1 MWWKLEKSFFKLNSD
16 IFICSANV
24 PPQNSSTEIRIDID
38 HYDHLQND
46 IYKFL
51 NQGKVLL
58 CGDFN
63 ARTGNLDDLIFDDRF
78 TNIENFTPINVPKR
92 TSRDTQVNAYG
103 KSLNELCIGNNLIS
117 LNGRTKGDL
126 IGLFTCNTY
135 NGASVVDY
143 VIVSQDL
150 FPFVQSFWVHNP
162 TELTHHSCL
171 SVVMRIET
179 P

>member
-1 MWWKLEKSFFKLNSD
+1 MSNKMSLPLH
-16 IFICSANV
+16 V
-24 PPQNSSTEIRIDID
+24 
-38 HYDHLQND
+38 
-46 IYKFL
+46 
-51 NQGKVLL
+51 
-58 CGDFN
+58 
-63 ARTGNLDDLIFDDRF
+63 LDDSIFDDHF
-78 TNIENFTPINVPKR
+78 TNIENFTPINLPKR

-117 LNGRTKGDL
+117 LNGRIKGDL
-126 IGLFTCNTY
+126 IGQFTCNTY

-150 FPFVQSFWVHNP
+150 FPFVQSFSVHNP

-179 P
+179 PQEVKDIMRLSNHPGYMIWNENKKEKLQNVMLSEEVKHKLDSLIVFSR